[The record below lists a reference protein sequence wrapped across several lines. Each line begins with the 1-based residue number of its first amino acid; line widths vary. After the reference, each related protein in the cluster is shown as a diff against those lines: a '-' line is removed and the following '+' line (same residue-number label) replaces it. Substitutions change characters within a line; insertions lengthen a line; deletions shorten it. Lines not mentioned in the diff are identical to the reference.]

1 MGWNHQPDDQFFQD
15 YFLIPE
21 EIVEDRSFK
30 GAFTV
35 FFAGLPNRVIR
46 RFQSLPLV
54 WPLNS
59 KKGHRENPCNDA
71 RNLTHDLF
79 AGHIG
84 KWAPE
89 MMCLGEIGPLQGRNI
104 WLMEE
109 IRLTSWY
116 GECPHYL
123 KGFIHVRWLALGF
136 LVAIFPV
143 SLSERE
149 NKWKIMDSKVPTA
162 PDRLVDRKA
171 MFDVEANHNAAN
183 DVWSAGYVSMQ
194 HMYNMQIYVHVCM

>member
-1 MGWNHQPDDQFFQD
+1 MSLPVPDFWLPSIGQVGPGGFWWMIPSKSDLRTSKDGNCWLWKGFKYKGCLHLNCFTKHDQFFQD

-21 EIVEDRSFK
+21 EIVKDRSLK

-46 RFQSLPLV
+46 RFQSLPVV

-104 WLMEE
+104 RLMEE

-116 GECPHYL
+116 GECP
-123 KGFIHVRWLALGF
+123 I
-136 LVAIFPV
+136 I
-143 SLSERE
+143 
-149 NKWKIMDSKVPTA
+149 
-162 PDRLVDRKA
+162 
-171 MFDVEANHNAAN
+171 
-183 DVWSAGYVSMQ
+183 
-194 HMYNMQIYVHVCM
+194 